1 MTATDDPFRARRLA
15 LVETLRSQRIA
26 DRRVLAALATV
37 PRHLFVPP
45 AQHRYAYENHPLP
58 VADGQTISQPYI
70 VALMSELLAI
80 EGGER
85 VLEIGTGSGYQA
97 AVLAELGALVYSVE
111 VRPELL
117 EIGRRNLETT
127 GYESVQ
133 THLGDGHAGWPELAP
148 FDRIILTAA
157 PSEVPSAVLDQ
168 LAVGGR
174 LLAPVGVDRQVLIRI
189 DRSPRGDRRQ
199 DVCGVLFVPMVVSAG
214 AR

>member
-1 MTATDDPFRARRLA
+1 M
-15 LVETLRSQRIA
+15 
-26 DRRVLAALATV
+26 
-37 PRHLFVPP
+37 
-45 AQHRYAYENHPLP
+45 
-58 VADGQTISQPYI
+58 
-70 VALMSELLAI
+70 
-80 EGGER
+80 
-85 VLEIGTGSGYQA
+85 LEIGTGSGYQA

-127 GYESVQ
+127 GYKSVQ

-157 PSEVPSAVLDQ
+157 PSEVPSAVLAQ

-174 LLAPVGVDRQVLIRI
+174 LLAPVGVDRQVLVRI
-189 DRSPRGDRRQ
+189 DRTPRGDHRQ